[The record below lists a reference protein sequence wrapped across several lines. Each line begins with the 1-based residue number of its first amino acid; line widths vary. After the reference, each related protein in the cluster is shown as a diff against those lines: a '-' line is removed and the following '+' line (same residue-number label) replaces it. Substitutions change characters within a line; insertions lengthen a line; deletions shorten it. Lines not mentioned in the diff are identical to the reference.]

1 MDNCKEIESPT
12 YLKVGDE
19 TSSLEFDLVT
29 FRQKGKEDRY
39 LAITFLGYNI
49 NKEPI
54 QVQDAFINI
63 GEEDFLKIKEFFKN
77 LDWKK

>member
-1 MDNCKEIESPT
+1 MENLKPSESPT

-29 FRQKGKEDRY
+29 FRQKGKEERY
-39 LAITFLGYNI
+39 LSISFLGYNV
-49 NKEPI
+49 NKEPVEN
-54 QVQDAFINI
+54 QEAFINI
-63 GEEDFLKIKEFFKN
+63 GEEDFNKIKTFFFN

>member
-1 MDNCKEIESPT
+1 MDNSKEIENPT

-29 FRQKGKEDRY
+29 FRQKGKEERY
-39 LAITFLGYNI
+39 LAITFSGYNI
-49 NKEPI
+49 NKEPVE
-54 QVQDAFINI
+54 VQEAFINV
-63 GEEDFLKIKEFFKN
+63 GEQDFSKIKDFFKN

>member
-1 MDNCKEIESPT
+1 MEILNPSENPT

-29 FRQKGKEDRY
+29 FRQKGKEERY
-39 LAITFLGYNI
+39 LAISFLGYNV
-49 NKEPI
+49 NKEPVET
-54 QVQDAFINI
+54 QEAFINI
-63 GEEDFLKIKEFFKN
+63 AEEDFNKIKTFFFN